1 MAEAIV
7 VVAVVSSIVQ
17 LVDFTSKVI
26 ARLNDIQSGTKDIP
40 KSLEYLNAELP
51 VLLHTLQ
58 QILDAIKADRFPS
71 KCATALQ
78 PAVDGCKASIQDIES
93 ILSKTLPNQG
103 DGKAKNFIKAVGSVW
118 NEGKIERITATIHHC
133 IATLT
138 LYFAA
143 SASIE
148 HREKSKQLTRGE

>member
-1 MAEAIV
+1 MAEAIA

-40 KSLEYLNAELP
+40 KSLKYLSAELP

-58 QILDAIKADRFPS
+58 QIHDALKADRFPPT
-71 KCATALQ
+71 CATALQ
-78 PAVDGCKASIQDIES
+78 PAVDSCKESIQEMES
-93 ILSKTLPNQG
+93 SLFKTLPKQG
-103 DGKAKNFIKAVGSVW
+103 DGKTRSFIKAVGSVW
-118 NEGKIERITATIHHC
+118 NEGKIERITATIRGC

-138 LYFAA
+138 FYFAA
-143 SASIE
+143 SSSIQQPVMG
-148 HREKSKQLTRGE
+148 K